1 MTEFAPEPGEGHGS
15 GGGIGINSES
25 ATVSVEGAPPAGV
38 AGMEGSGGG
47 VMGGLLG
54 GIGVTNSGTV
64 SSNNAPMAGA
74 PVVKAASPRFNRLET
89 FGPTYE
95 DSAVASTAP
104 NTNTSSFDD
113 YFEYK
118 LADPIT
124 IRKNESALVPI
135 LQTKIEAERVTLW
148 SPSEPQAL
156 RALWIKNTSDVTLDH
171 GSFSILDDGRFGG
184 EGHLEVIHPNERRL
198 LSYAADQ
205 AVRVTTEHEHN
216 ERRLNQVTVSKGI
229 LIQRTIEVADRDYV
243 VHNAAPDARKI
254 VTEYPFHQGW
264 QLDSEVKPVETTST
278 AYRFYVQAAPAE
290 TVRLHIGER
299 HTIAQRYELGT
310 MAESNLD
317 YLLRTEGG
325 DATQL
330 RAKLAP
336 IFDAKRQLAGIDA
349 QINAKQAAIDEVSND
364 QKRLR
369 DNLTA
374 LKGSAEERALV
385 RRYTDELNQQEDK
398 LAALRKDQESLRQ
411 QRTAAEADL
420 STRIQSLEFDEKIG

>member
-1 MTEFAPEPGEGHGS
+1 M
-15 GGGIGINSES
+15 
-25 ATVSVEGAPPAGV
+25 
-38 AGMEGSGGG
+38 GG
-47 VMGGLLG
+47 VLG
-54 GIGVTNSGTV
+54 GIVTNSGTV
-64 SSNNAPMAGA
+64 RSNNAPMAGG
-74 PVVKAASPRFNRLET
+74 PVAKGLHGSFDRLEA
-89 FGPTYE
+89 FAGPPPIPYE

-156 RALWIKNTSDVTLDH
+156 RALWIKNTSGFTLDH

-184 EGHLEVIHPNERRL
+184 EGLLEVIHPNERRL

-216 ERRLNQVTVSKGI
+216 ERRLSQVTVSKGI

-254 VTEYPFHQGW
+254 VIEYPFRQGW
-264 QLDSEVKPVETTST
+264 QLDSEVKPIETTST
-278 AYRFYVQAAPAE
+278 AYRFNVQAAPAE

-330 RAKLAP
+330 RAQLAP

-349 QINAKQAAIDEVSND
+349 QINAKQAAIDEISND

-369 DNLTA
+369 DNLAA

-411 QRTAAEADL
+411 QRTAADADL
-420 STRIQSLEFDEKIG
+420 STKIQSLEFDEKIG